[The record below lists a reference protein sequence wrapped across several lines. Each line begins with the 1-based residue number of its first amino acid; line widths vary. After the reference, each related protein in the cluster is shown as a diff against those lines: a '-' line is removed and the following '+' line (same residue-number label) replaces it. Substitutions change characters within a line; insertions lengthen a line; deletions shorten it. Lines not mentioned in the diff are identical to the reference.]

1 MDVEIGDFGIVE
13 GKVDI
18 VSGEQIVRSGE
29 EEILVKLSKV

>member
-18 VSGEQIVRSGE
+18 VSGEQIVRSGKE
-29 EEILVKLSKV
+29 EVLVKLSKV